1 MIRRASHPLGITKN
15 RAKQLLKYKIIALIA
30 LLCLY
35 PPQSQSFDN
44 ENPTVFIT
52 GSNRNIGLEFVKQFS
67 ENNWNVI
74 ATARN
79 PEKAKELQIIA
90 AEQDNV
96 VIEQLDVTDHEQIE
110 SLAEK
115 YTDQPIDILLSNA
128 ALTPRYKS
136 AFKKIKGVDFD
147 IARSSFEINVLG
159 PLKLIQSFMPNVEKS
174 QGKKIIALSSK
185 VGSFSERPKIPFMYS
200 YSISKAALNSLLYS
214 LSFES
219 KRKNIVVVAI
229 SPGMVNTTP
238 GMKLP
243 GAIETEESVTKMMQV
258 IDDLTMADN
267 GHFIDYEDG
276 RQLAW

>member
-15 RAKQLLKYKIIALIA
+15 RAKQLLRFKLITLIA

-79 PEKAKELQIIA
+79 PEEAKELQTIA

-185 VGSFSERPKIPFMYS
+185 VGSFGERPKIPFMYS
-200 YSISKAALNSLLYS
+200 YSISKAALNSLLHT

>member
-15 RAKQLLKYKIIALIA
+15 RAKQLLKYKIIALVV
-30 LLCLY
+30 LFCLY

-79 PEKAKELQIIA
+79 PEAAKELQIIA

-185 VGSFSERPKIPFMYS
+185 IGSFSERPKIPFMYS

-276 RQLAW
+276 RRLAW

>member
-15 RAKQLLKYKIIALIA
+15 RAKELLKYKIIALVV
-30 LLCLY
+30 LFCLY

-79 PEKAKELQIIA
+79 PEAAKELQIIA

-243 GAIETEESVTKMMQV
+243 GAIETEESVTKMMHV

>member
-1 MIRRASHPLGITKN
+1 VIRRASHPLGITKN
-15 RAKQLLKYKIIALIA
+15 RAKQLLKYKITALIA

-35 PPQSQSFDN
+35 PLQSQSFDN

-79 PEKAKELQIIA
+79 PETAKELQTIA

>member
-15 RAKQLLKYKIIALIA
+15 RAKQLLKYKIIALVV
-30 LLCLY
+30 LFCLY

-79 PEKAKELQIIA
+79 PEAAKELQIIA

-185 VGSFSERPKIPFMYS
+185 IGSFSERPKIPFMYS

-243 GAIETEESVTKMMQV
+243 GAIETEESVTKMMHV

>member
-79 PEKAKELQIIA
+79 PEEAKELQIIA
-90 AEQDNV
+90 NEQDNV

-115 YTDQPIDILLSNA
+115 YRDQPIDILLSNA

-243 GAIETEESVTKMMQV
+243 GAIEIEESVTKMMQV

>member
-1 MIRRASHPLGITKN
+1 MLRHKITS
-15 RAKQLLKYKIIALIA
+15 LVA
-30 LLCLY
+30 LLFLFN
-35 PPQSQSFDN
+35 PQSHSFDN
-44 ENPTVFIT
+44 ENPTIFIT

-79 PEKAKELQIIA
+79 PEAAKELQIIA

-136 AFKKIKGVDFD
+136 ALKKIKGVDFD

-185 VGSFSERPKIPFMYS
+185 QGSFGERLKIPMMYS

-219 KRKNIVVVAI
+219 KRKNILVVAI

-243 GAIETEESVTKMMQV
+243 GAIEIEESVTKMMQV

>member
-15 RAKQLLKYKIIALIA
+15 RAKQLLRFKLITLIA

-79 PEKAKELQIIA
+79 PEEAKELQIIA
-90 AEQDNV
+90 TEQDNV

-115 YTDQPIDILLSNA
+115 YRDQPIDILLSNA

-185 VGSFSERPKIPFMYS
+185 VGSFGERPKIPFMYS
-200 YSISKAALNSLLYS
+200 YSISKAALNSLLHT

-243 GAIETEESVTKMMQV
+243 GAIEVEESVTKMMQV

>member
-15 RAKQLLKYKIIALIA
+15 RAKQLLRFKLITLIA

-79 PEKAKELQIIA
+79 PEEAKELQIIA
-90 AEQDNV
+90 TEQDNV

-115 YTDQPIDILLSNA
+115 YKDQPIDILLSNA

-276 RQLAW
+276 RRLAW

>member
-1 MIRRASHPLGITKN
+1 VIRRASHPLGITKN
-15 RAKQLLKYKIIALIA
+15 RAKQLLKYKIIALVV
-30 LLCLY
+30 LFCLY

-79 PEKAKELQIIA
+79 PEAAKELQIIA

-243 GAIETEESVTKMMQV
+243 GAIETEESVTKMMHV

>member
-79 PEKAKELQIIA
+79 PEEAKELQTIA

-115 YTDQPIDILLSNA
+115 YRDQPIDILLSNA

-185 VGSFSERPKIPFMYS
+185 VGSFGERPKIPFMYS

>member
-15 RAKQLLKYKIIALIA
+15 RAKQLLKYKIIALVV
-30 LLCLY
+30 LFCLY

-79 PEKAKELQIIA
+79 PEAAKELQIIA

-276 RQLAW
+276 RRLAW

>member
-1 MIRRASHPLGITKN
+1 VIRRASHPLGITKN
-15 RAKQLLKYKIIALIA
+15 RAKQLLKYKITALIA

-35 PPQSQSFDN
+35 PLQSQSFDN

-79 PEKAKELQIIA
+79 PEAAKELQIIA
-90 AEQDNV
+90 SEQDNV

>member
-1 MIRRASHPLGITKN
+1 VIRRASHPLGITKN
-15 RAKQLLKYKIIALIA
+15 RAKELLKYKIIALVV
-30 LLCLY
+30 LFCLY

-79 PEKAKELQIIA
+79 PEAAKELQIIA

-185 VGSFSERPKIPFMYS
+185 IGSFSERPKIPFMYS

-276 RQLAW
+276 RRLAW

>member
-15 RAKQLLKYKIIALIA
+15 RAKQLLKYKITALIA

-35 PPQSQSFDN
+35 PLQSQSFDN

-79 PEKAKELQIIA
+79 PETAKELQTIA

-219 KRKNIVVVAI
+219 KRKNILVVAI

-243 GAIETEESVTKMMQV
+243 GAIEIEESVTKMMQV

>member
-15 RAKQLLKYKIIALIA
+15 RAKQLLKYKITALIA

-35 PPQSQSFDN
+35 PLQSQSFDN

-79 PEKAKELQIIA
+79 PETAKELQTIA

>member
-15 RAKQLLKYKIIALIA
+15 RAKELLKYKIIALVV
-30 LLCLY
+30 LFCLY

-79 PEKAKELQIIA
+79 PETAKELQTIA

-185 VGSFSERPKIPFMYS
+185 VGSFGERPKIPFMYS

>member
-15 RAKQLLKYKIIALIA
+15 RAKELLKYKIIALVV
-30 LLCLY
+30 LFCLY

-79 PEKAKELQIIA
+79 PEAAKELQIIA

-185 VGSFSERPKIPFMYS
+185 IGSFSERPKIPFMYS

-276 RQLAW
+276 RRLAW

>member
-15 RAKQLLKYKIIALIA
+15 RAKQLLKYKITALIA

-79 PEKAKELQIIA
+79 PEEAKELQTIA

-115 YTDQPIDILLSNA
+115 YRDQPIDILLSNA

>member
-1 MIRRASHPLGITKN
+1 VILKVSLPLDITKN

-67 ENNWNVI
+67 ANNWNVI

-79 PEKAKELQIIA
+79 PQEANELQTIA
-90 AEQDNV
+90 AEHDNV
-96 VIEQLDVTDHEQIE
+96 VIEQLDVTNHEQIE

-115 YTDQPIDILLSNA
+115 YKDQPIDILLSNA

-136 AFKKIKGVDFD
+136 ALKKIKWVDFD

-185 VGSFSERPKIPFMYS
+185 VGSFGERPKIPFMYS

-219 KRKNIVVVAI
+219 KRKNILVVAI

-243 GAIETEESVTKMMQV
+243 GAVETEESVTKMMQV
-258 IDDLTMADN
+258 IEGLTMNDN

-276 RQLAW
+276 RKLAW

>member
-15 RAKQLLKYKIIALIA
+15 RAKQLLRFKLITLIA

-79 PEKAKELQIIA
+79 PEEAKELQIIA
-90 AEQDNV
+90 TEQDNV

-115 YTDQPIDILLSNA
+115 YRDQPIDILLSNA

-185 VGSFSERPKIPFMYS
+185 VGSFGERPKIPFMYS
-200 YSISKAALNSLLYS
+200 YSISKAALNSLLHT

-238 GMKLP
+238 GMKLL
-243 GAIETEESVTKMMQV
+243 GAIEIEESVTKMMQV

>member
-79 PEKAKELQIIA
+79 PEAAKELQIIA

-185 VGSFSERPKIPFMYS
+185 IGSFSERPKIPFMYS

-276 RQLAW
+276 RRLAW

>member
-15 RAKQLLKYKIIALIA
+15 RAKQLLKYKITALIA

-79 PEKAKELQIIA
+79 PEAAKELQIIA

-115 YTDQPIDILLSNA
+115 YRDQPIDILLSNA

>member
-79 PEKAKELQIIA
+79 PETAKELQTIA

-115 YTDQPIDILLSNA
+115 YRDQPIDILLSNA

>member
-15 RAKQLLKYKIIALIA
+15 RAKQLLKYKITALIA

-35 PPQSQSFDN
+35 PPQSHSFDN

-79 PEKAKELQIIA
+79 PEKAKELQTIA

-115 YTDQPIDILLSNA
+115 YKDQSIDILLSNA

>member
-1 MIRRASHPLGITKN
+1 MIRRVSHPLGITKN
-15 RAKQLLKYKIIALIA
+15 RAKQLLKYKITALIA

-79 PEKAKELQIIA
+79 PEEAQELQIIA

>member
-1 MIRRASHPLGITKN
+1 MIRRVFHPLGITKN
-15 RAKQLLKYKIIALIA
+15 QAKQLLKYKIIALIA

-79 PEKAKELQIIA
+79 PEAAQELQIIA

-115 YTDQPIDILLSNA
+115 YKDQPIDILLSNA

-185 VGSFSERPKIPFMYS
+185 QGSFGERLKIPMMYS

-219 KRKNIVVVAI
+219 KRKNILVVAI

-243 GAIETEESVTKMMQV
+243 GAIEIEESVTKMMQV

>member
-15 RAKQLLKYKIIALIA
+15 RAKQLLKYKIIALVV
-30 LLCLY
+30 LFCLY

-79 PEKAKELQIIA
+79 PEAAKELQIIA

>member
-79 PEKAKELQIIA
+79 PEKAKELQTIA

>member
-15 RAKQLLKYKIIALIA
+15 RAKELLKYKIIALIA
-30 LLCLY
+30 LFCLY

-79 PEKAKELQIIA
+79 PQEASELQTIA

-276 RQLAW
+276 RRLAW

>member
-15 RAKQLLKYKIIALIA
+15 RAKELLKYKIIALVV
-30 LLCLY
+30 LFCLY

-79 PEKAKELQIIA
+79 PETAKELQTIA

-243 GAIETEESVTKMMQV
+243 GAIEIEESVTKMMQV

>member
-1 MIRRASHPLGITKN
+1 MILKVSLPLGITKN

-79 PEKAKELQIIA
+79 PQEANELQTIA
-90 AEQDNV
+90 AEHDNV
-96 VIEQLDVTDHEQIE
+96 VIEQLDVTNHEQIE

-115 YTDQPIDILLSNA
+115 YKDQPIDILLSNA

-214 LSFES
+214 LSFEA
-219 KRKNIVVVAI
+219 KRKNILVVAI

-243 GAIETEESVTKMMQV
+243 GAIEIEESVTKMMQV

-276 RQLAW
+276 RRLAW

>member
-15 RAKQLLKYKIIALIA
+15 RAKQLLRFKLITLIA

-79 PEKAKELQIIA
+79 PEEAKELQIIA

-185 VGSFSERPKIPFMYS
+185 IGSFSERPKIPFMYS

-243 GAIETEESVTKMMQV
+243 GAIEVEESVTKMMQV

>member
-1 MIRRASHPLGITKN
+1 VIRRASHPLGITKN
-15 RAKQLLKYKIIALIA
+15 RAKQLLKYKITALIA

-35 PPQSQSFDN
+35 PLQSQSFDN

-79 PEKAKELQIIA
+79 PEAAKELQIIA

-276 RQLAW
+276 RRLAW

>member
-1 MIRRASHPLGITKN
+1 VILRVSLPLDITKN

-67 ENNWNVI
+67 ANNWNVI

-79 PEKAKELQIIA
+79 PQEANELQTIA
-90 AEQDNV
+90 AEHDNV
-96 VIEQLDVTDHEQIE
+96 VIEQLDVTNHEQIE

-115 YTDQPIDILLSNA
+115 YKDQPIDILLSNA

-185 VGSFSERPKIPFMYS
+185 QGSFGERLKIPMMYS
-200 YSISKAALNSLLYS
+200 YSISKSALNSLLYS

-219 KRKNIVVVAI
+219 KRKNILVVAI

-243 GAIETEESVTKMMQV
+243 GAIEIEESVTKMMQV

>member
-15 RAKQLLKYKIIALIA
+15 RAKQLLKYKIIALVV
-30 LLCLY
+30 LFCLY

-79 PEKAKELQIIA
+79 PEAAKELQIIA

-96 VIEQLDVTDHEQIE
+96 VIEQLDVTNHEQIE

>member
-15 RAKQLLKYKIIALIA
+15 RAKQLLRFKLITLIA

-79 PEKAKELQIIA
+79 PEEAKELQIIA
-90 AEQDNV
+90 TEQDNV

-185 VGSFSERPKIPFMYS
+185 VGSFGERPKIPFMYS
-200 YSISKAALNSLLYS
+200 YSISKAALNSLLHT

-243 GAIETEESVTKMMQV
+243 GAIEVEESVTKMMQV

>member
-1 MIRRASHPLGITKN
+1 VIRRASHPLGITKN
-15 RAKQLLKYKIIALIA
+15 RAKQLLKYKITALIA

-35 PPQSQSFDN
+35 PLQSQSFDN

-79 PEKAKELQIIA
+79 PETAKELQTIA

-136 AFKKIKGVDFD
+136 AFKNIKGVDFD